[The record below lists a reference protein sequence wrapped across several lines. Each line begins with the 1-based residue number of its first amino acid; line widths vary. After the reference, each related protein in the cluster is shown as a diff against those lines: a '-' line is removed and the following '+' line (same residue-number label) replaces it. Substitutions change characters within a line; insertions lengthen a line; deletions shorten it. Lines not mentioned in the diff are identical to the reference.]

1 MALTLSVEEIV
12 EQSKS
17 PLLGIASGWKRVR
30 LGDIATIQNGAPF
43 KSELFNK
50 EGKGMPVIRIRDV
63 GNAGTDTY
71 YSGEYDPAY
80 VVRDG
85 DLLIGMDGDFNC
97 ARWKGPD
104 ALLNQ
109 RVCRILPKT
118 DKYEPRLMDHA
129 LPGYLKAIN
138 EVTSSVTVKHLSS
151 KTIADIPLP
160 LPPLPQQRRIVE
172 AIEVQLGRLDAAVA
186 RLQGAKARLERY
198 KQAVLKA
205 AVEGRLTEE
214 WREKN
219 PDVEHADT
227 LVSRLKE
234 MRRDEWERQKMAGER
249 RSLIQNETAEQQ
261 EPLDIELP
269 DTWTWATPEEIASPE
284 PYAIGIGPFGS
295 NLKVS
300 DYTSEGVPLIFV
312 RHITSENFDLDLKF
326 TSERKYKEL
335 IAHVAKPLD
344 VLVAK
349 MGDPPG
355 DATIYPEDRLP
366 GVMTADCIKLRVWAP
381 HISREYVMHCIRSYV
396 VKQQLGLIT
405 IGVAQKKI
413 STGRFKTLLFPMPP
427 TREQFVIAEM
437 IAERLDRCKT
447 TEDLVDAQLQQA
459 VRLRQAVLKRA
470 FEGRLG

>member
-1 MALTLSVEEIV
+1 MKDAEVKQRMVKLGSYVAKAKALDPRKFPDEEFELFSVPSHAEGKPEVVLGKIV
-12 EQSKS
+12 GASKQMVEDDTV
-17 PLLGIASGWKRVR
+17 LLCKINPRINRVWVVSSHTNHKKIAS
-30 LGDIATIQNGAPF
+30 
-43 KSELFNK
+43 SEWMTF
-50 EGKGMPVIRIRDV
+50 PP
-63 GNAGTDTY
+63 
-71 YSGEYDPAY
+71 SP
-80 VVRDG
+80 
-85 DLLIGMDGDFNC
+85 DF
-97 ARWKGPD
+97 
-104 ALLNQ
+104 
-109 RVCRILPKT
+109 LPKYLGYYLQQ
-118 DKYEPRLMDHA
+118 DELRDHLALNASGVGGSLMRA
-129 LPGYLKAIN
+129 KPGL
-138 EVTSSVTVKHLSS
+138 VK
-151 KTIADIPLP
+151 DFPFPLF
-160 LPPLPQQRRIVE
+160 PLPQQRRIVE
-172 AIEVQLGRLDAAVA
+172 AIELQLGRLDAAVA
-186 RLQGAKARLERY
+186 RLQGAKARLKRY

-219 PDVEHADT
+219 PNVEHADT
-227 LVSRLKE
+227 LISRLKA
-234 MRRDEWERQKMAGER
+234 MRLEEWERQKKAGER

-261 EPLDIELP
+261 EQLDIELP

-355 DATIYPEDRLP
+355 DATIYPEDRSP

-427 TREQFVIAEM
+427 TQEQFVIAEM
-437 IAERLDRCKT
+437 IAERLDRCKA
-447 TEDLVDAQLQQA
+447 TEDLIDAQLQQA
-459 VRLRQAVLKRA
+459 LRLRQAVLKRA
-470 FEGRLG
+470 FEGGGLA

>member
-12 EQSKS
+12 KQSKN
-17 PLLGIASGWKRVR
+17 PLLGIAPKWGRVR

-43 KSELFNK
+43 KSELFNSD
-50 EGKGMPVIRIRDV
+50 GKGMPVIRIRDV
-63 GNAGTDTY
+63 GSDGTNTF
-71 YSGEYDPAY
+71 YSGDYDPTY

-109 RVCRILPKT
+109 RVCRIIPKNG
-118 DKYEPRLMDHA
+118 KYEPRLMDFA

-138 EVTSSVTVKHLSS
+138 DVTSSVTVKHLSS

-160 LPPLPQQRRIVE
+160 LPPFPEQRRIVS
-172 AIEVQLGRLDAAVA
+172 AIERHLGRLDAAVA
-186 RLQGAKARLERY
+186 RLHAAKAKLKRY
-198 KQAVLKA
+198 RQAVLKA

-219 PDVEHADT
+219 VKVEPAAV
-227 LVSRLKE
+227 LVARLAG
-234 MRRDEWERQKMAGER
+234 MRKKEWERQKKAGER
-249 RSLIQNETAEQQ
+249 RSLVQNETAEQQ
-261 EPLDIELP
+261 EQPDLELP

-300 DYTSEGVPLIFV
+300 DYTTEGYPLIFV
-312 RHITSENFDLDLKF
+312 RHITSEDFDRDLKY

-355 DATIYPEDRLP
+355 DATIYPEDRKP

-381 HISREYVMHCIRSYV
+381 YICREYVMHCIRSYV

-413 STGRFKTLLFPMPP
+413 STGRFKTLMFPMPP
-427 TREQFVIAEM
+427 TDEQLVIAELVTDRF
-437 IAERLDRCKT
+437 ERCRITEEILDT
-447 TEDLVDAQLQQA
+447 QLQQA

-470 FEGRLG
+470 FEGRLV